1 MLKRS
6 NERFLSEVKSRAMS
20 SKELHKSRMSSWKGR
35 LSTEV
40 SAIKQASEQNYKV
53 IAHNERQESAKK
65 RNLAESVRKQHQR
78 IAEQKK

>member
-1 MLKRS
+1 
-6 NERFLSEVKSRAMS
+6 
-20 SKELHKSRMSSWKGR
+20 MSSWKGR